1 MKGKSGEVFESGD
14 GMGVIMQYVLG
25 YVVLDVGRVNLNV
38 FLLTGVFMF
47 FTVRFV

>member
-14 GMGVIMQYVLG
+14 GMGG
-25 YVVLDVGRVNLNV
+25 DYVVCIGVCCFGCGEGEFKR